1 MSIYDRDYYRQEQ
14 PGVSL
19 SAPRSIVVTLI
30 IINVAAYL
38 ANGLFTPDNQITA
51 LMAANGA
58 TLFKPWMWWQFL
70 TYGFAHAPGF
80 QHILFNMLGLWFLGR
95 DIEYHYGRKE
105 FLRLYIMMLVVGS
118 LAWAIGEAAMGYSGG
133 MVIGASG
140 AVAGVVVLYALNF
153 PRRTLLLFF
162 VLPVPAWLV
171 GVLIVVSDLFGASG
185 QLGDTHI
192 AYTVHLAGAAFA
204 FLYYQFGWNLTG
216 LTTGRFSLSRLK
228 PRPKLRVHDPETK
241 RRDLNEEV
249 DRILEKIHREGEGS
263 LTKKERRTLEAAS
276 REYQKRQ

>member
-1 MSIYDRDYYRQEQ
+1 M
-14 PGVSL
+14 SL

-140 AVAGVVVLYALNF
+140 AVAGVVVLYALNC